1 MGDGSGRSVLLLADA
16 GDGAAT
22 SATCGDLL
30 DEDPSGAPTAELRVS
45 FSAADVGPRVSAG
58 DDRRP
63 ERKGLVSVG
72 DEARSASAEGG
83 PDFSGSV
90 AIDAVDDPGNLREIG
105 LSVSRFCERWDDA
118 RITVCFDSLGDLLA
132 HANDD
137 ATFRFTTLL
146 NKRLDAAGAT
156 AHFHLDPDAHEDSV
170 VNTFGS
176 IFDDVVRPER
186 GGAASDDGDDGAA
199 VVEASD
205 EEIAR
210 LAEEF
215 EDEGFAVVEG
225 DAGAPTVNTEDA
237 GDGGEV
243 VEASDEEIAQIFD

>member
-1 MGDGSGRSVLLLADA
+1 MLLLADA

-63 ERKGLVSVG
+63 ERKGLITVG
-72 DEARSASAEGG
+72 DETRSTSPEGG
-83 PDFSGSV
+83 PDFSAPV
-90 AIDAVDDPGNLREIG
+90 ATDAVDDPGNLREIG

-137 ATFRFTTLL
+137 AAFRFTTLL

-210 LAEEF
+210 LADEF
-215 EDEGFAVVEG
+215 EDEGFAVVESDADVPAADTGGTG
-225 DAGAPTVNTEDA
+225 D
-237 GDGGEV
+237 GEV

>member
-1 MGDGSGRSVLLLADA
+1 VLLLADA

-22 SATCGDLL
+22 SATCDDLL
-30 DEDPSGAPTAELRVS
+30 DEEPPDGPTAELRVT
-45 FSAADVGPRVSAG
+45 FSASDVGPRVSAG
-58 DDRRP
+58 GDRRP

-72 DEARSASAEGG
+72 DETRSASAEGG
-83 PDFSGSV
+83 PDFSGPV
-90 AIDAVDDPGNLREIG
+90 AVDAVDDPGNLREIG

-118 RITVCFDSLGDLLA
+118 SITVCFDSLGDLLA

-137 ATFRFTTLL
+137 AAFRFTTLL

-186 GGAASDDGDDGAA
+186 ADTSADDGAA
-199 VVEASD
+199 TVEASD

-210 LAEEF
+210 LADEF
-215 EDEGFAVVEG
+215 EDEGVAVVES
-225 DAGAPTVNTEDA
+225 DAGAPATDTAEA
-237 GDGGEV
+237 GDGEV
-243 VEASDEEIAQIFD
+243 VEASDEEISQIFD

>member
-22 SATCGDLL
+22 SATCDDLL
-30 DEDPSGAPTAELRVS
+30 AEGPSDVPTAELRVS
-45 FSAADVGPRVSAG
+45 FSAADVGPRVSEG

-63 ERKGLVSVG
+63 DLKGLISVG
-72 DEARSASAEGG
+72 DEARSATAEGA
-83 PDFSGSV
+83 PDFSGPV

-118 RITVCFDSLGDLLA
+118 RITVCFDSLGDLLT
-132 HANDD
+132 HASDD
-137 ATFRFTTLL
+137 AAFRFTTLL

-176 IFDDVVRPER
+176 IFDDIVRPER
-186 GGAASDDGDDGAA
+186 ADAASDDGDDGAA

-210 LAEEF
+210 LADEF
-215 EDEGFAVVEG
+215 EDEGFAVVES
-225 DAGAPTVNTEDA
+225 DAGAPAADA
-237 GDGGEV
+237 DDASDDAAV
-243 VEASDEEIAQIFD
+243 VEASDEEIAEIFD